1 MGADRPRSARS
12 DLPKVSDK
20 TERMSRPAS
29 KRRDIM
35 KKAFPIGLMIIG
47 LVFLAGGIYTVTQG
61 LDARAQVRDELV
73 TQAITTPED
82 ASIPNVA
89 VTDAATAQSMA
100 DIIGVHSLEA
110 TGGRSYAEL
119 GRYLTP
125 DGTDTSD
132 ETLALK
138 DEAGNPV
145 PNPIRNV
152 AFQAT
157 SLRTSLYTSV
167 MAFKV
172 SELVIGL
179 GVMVALLGFVIVGVG
194 IALGALAIPAL
205 GRRLHVDPVVAA
217 RT

>member
-1 MGADRPRSARS
+1 
-12 DLPKVSDK
+12 
-20 TERMSRPAS
+20 
-29 KRRDIM
+29 M
-35 KKAFPIGLMIIG
+35 KKAFPIGLMVIG
-47 LVFLAGGIYTVTQG
+47 LVFLVGGIYTVTQG
-61 LDARAQVRDELV
+61 LGARDKVRDELV
-73 TQAITTPED
+73 AQAITTSED

-89 VTDAATAQSMA
+89 VTDAATAESMA
-100 DIIGVHSLEA
+100 DAIGVHSLEA

-125 DGTDTSD
+125 DGGDTSD
-132 ETLALK
+132 EALALK

-179 GVMVALLGFVIVGVG
+179 GIMVAVLGLVVGGVG
-194 IALGALAIPAL
+194 IALGALAIPTL
-205 GRRLHVDPVVAA
+205 GRRLHVEPLVAVKS
-217 RT
+217 